1 MKKLIVFCCAVL
13 VAGFAMAQN
22 NNSKGNEHKSTQGTQ
37 QTKPK
42 VERVKTEIKTAD
54 LMKEITDHIAKNY
67 DGYTISKAVKVTTD
81 KVVTY
86 EVLVMKG
93 ETKTTLTYND
103 KGAFVK
109 AKVHPVATQ
118 KTEGTGKPKPK
129 TEGKK

>member
-1 MKKLIVFCCAVL
+1 MKKLIAFCCVVL
-13 VAGFAMAQN
+13 IAGFAMAQTKPT
-22 NNSKGNEHKSTQGTQ
+22 KGTEHKTTQGD

-42 VERVKTEIKTAD
+42 VERVKTEVKTAD

-67 DGYTISKAVKVTTD
+67 AGYTISKAEKVTAD

-86 EVLVMKG
+86 DVLVVKG

-109 AKVHPVATQ
+109 AKVHPAATH
-118 KTEGTGKPKPK
+118 KTEGSSKPKPK
-129 TEGKK
+129 AK